1 MTPQPHP
8 NHTDKPRN
16 RWSLAGH
23 NRARSGTSKT
33 QRGQTEDSPLVPVD
47 TGSLQEKPRHAW
59 ANQTVDPS
67 STDTK
72 PVPPTAKSP

>member
-1 MTPQPHP
+1 MTLQPHP
-8 NHTDKPRN
+8 NHTDKPRI
-16 RWSLAGH
+16 RGSLAGH
-23 NRARSGTSKT
+23 DRVRSGTSET
-33 QRGQTEDSPLVPVD
+33 QRRQTEDSSLVPAD